1 MVNECVGPDGRCRL
15 GAPPTKTVSHAC
27 QVRHARTPAMGVSK
41 LCRACYVLSHSPA
54 AFLPFALSA
63 NNPLACFRS
72 CDPDNFQDPA
82 DLRALPVPEEI
93 DEEYLIY
100 ALFER
105 EDRPDGAFLSK
116 RWCSLEDILEHT
128 HPGLM
133 LTKIKEWNQGRAA
146 RESAAVS
153 ALFSQAEAELDGAG
167 AEAMQ
172 EEGAGGARGPEA
184 D

>member
-1 MVNECVGPDGRCRL
+1 V
-15 GAPPTKTVSHAC
+15 
-27 QVRHARTPAMGVSK
+27 
-41 LCRACYVLSHSPA
+41 
-54 AFLPFALSA
+54 
-63 NNPLACFRS
+63 CFRS
-72 CDPDNFQDPA
+72 CDPDNFQDPEQTCEPN
-82 DLRALPVPEEI
+82 LSPKQIE
-93 DEEYLIY
+93 EEYLIY
-100 ALFER
+100 ALFKQ
-105 EDRPDGAFLSK
+105 DDLPDGAFLSK

-128 HPGLM
+128 PPGLM

-172 EEGAGGARGPEA
+172 EEGAGRARGAEA